1 MTLKL
6 PTGKI
11 VSETLNQLLT
21 NYTGKDERVVIGAGV
36 GEDATVIDMGDR
48 YLVAKTDPITHVTG
62 EIGYYV
68 VNINANDI
76 AAMGGKPLWFLVTIL
91 VPEGSDAEGLE
102 RIFRQ
107 ISRSCH
113 RMGVVYC
120 GGHTE
125 VTGCVDR
132 PVVIGQMLGEMNKSQ
147 LKPSCGA
154 KAGDELLMTKWAGIE
169 GTAIM
174 AQEKE
179 TELRRHFAPELLR
192 RARNYLHDPGISVV
206 REALLV
212 NGSAGV
218 HALHDPTEGGIATGV
233 FEMAAASDLGVE
245 LHYDKIPVSQ
255 ETRQLCGFFEVDP
268 LGIFASGALLM
279 AVAHEEA
286 GAVAAKLETEGIPAA
301 RIGVM
306 TPREEGRKLIKAGKS
321 GPLPVYHQD
330 ELSRIFG

>member
-1 MTLKL
+1 
-6 PTGKI
+6 
-11 VSETLNQLLT
+11 
-21 NYTGKDERVVIGAGV
+21 
-36 GEDATVIDMGDR
+36 
-48 YLVAKTDPITHVTG
+48 
-62 EIGYYV
+62 
-68 VNINANDI
+68 
-76 AAMGGKPLWFLVTIL
+76 

-102 RIFRQ
+102 RIFEQ
-107 ISRSCH
+107 ISRSCR
-113 RMGVVYC
+113 RMGVIYC

-132 PVVIGQMLGEMNKSQ
+132 PVVIGQMLGEMKKSQ

-154 KAGDELLMTKWAGIE
+154 QAGDELLMTKWAAIE

-179 TELRRHFAPELLR
+179 TELLRHFPSEFIR

-212 NGSAGV
+212 SDFAGV

-233 FEMAAASDLGVE
+233 FEMAAASDLGVT
-245 LHYDKIPVSQ
+245 LQHDKIPVGP
-255 ETRQLCGFFEVDP
+255 ETRRLCGFFEVDP

-279 AVAHEEA
+279 AVAPEEV
-286 GAVAAKLETEGIPAA
+286 GSVAAKLEAEDIPAA

-306 TPREEGRKLIKAGKS
+306 TPKAEGKRLIKADEA
-321 GPLPVYHQD
+321 GPLPVYCQD